1 MIVTTYGGGGLGY
14 VGGPGSHVT
23 VSAVPDPT
31 TENAMKFVVGS
42 GLIVHE
48 LGHNFNQHHSNTYT
62 SLSERPNSDEVL
74 KYEYNH
80 PHSVMGSEQ
89 NVVNSGDFTIIGK
102 VSSKID
108 QNFGLTFGN
117 SIGDDV
123 AWLED
128 RTTLDASPFA
138 VEEAGKPNNTFR
150 IFRHNWAHAPVQ
162 LLEGSSFPV
171 ELPSEII
178 KELNPPDDPVTLFSV
193 AFRGTGYGATGTLD
207 LNSNLLTI
215 VDGGLG
221 YGDNPSVEVLDES
234 NQTVATLDPK
244 WIRVKMGTDNY
255 QTAVL
260 RDLSEASPR
269 GLRGIALPASQF
281 GARGLQ
287 NFGFGFDAYWL
298 EYRTKLSS
306 YEKFSEEGLWVSLG
320 TNPDAGFAMDDALLD
335 MQMHTPDIF
344 SDAMLLPGNTYSDYH
359 SDVHITPLAKGGISP
374 MNYMDVVINMGSVAS
389 GEAQAPLF
397 SVDISNQFPKVREF
411 VGISIVPQT
420 GKTTDYAYS
429 WFTDEMPETSPTY
442 LNKSTISK
450 SFSKAGEYTM
460 RVLVSDFKGGLSS
473 RNIVFKVGDYHK
485 ASTSSIS
492 GIVYSPNGRIQGA
505 RVEVTPSPNVEHQ
518 VDVLGNK
525 ENYFLPNGTG
535 EGLSYRMDGMVSKD
549 LFLRRE
555 RSISLSLILP
565 LTVSL

>member
-1 MIVTTYGGGGLGY
+1 M
-14 VGGPGSHVT
+14 
-23 VSAVPDPT
+23 
-31 TENAMKFVVGS
+31 
-42 GLIVHE
+42 
-48 LGHNFNQHHSNTYT
+48 
-62 SLSERPNSDEVL
+62 
-74 KYEYNH
+74 
-80 PHSVMGSEQ
+80 
-89 NVVNSGDFTIIGK
+89 VNSGDFTIIGK

-344 SDAMLLPGNTYSDYH
+344 SDAMLLPGNTYSDYD

-389 GEAQAPLF
+389 G
-397 SVDISNQFPKVREF
+397 
-411 VGISIVPQT
+411 
-420 GKTTDYAYS
+420 
-429 WFTDEMPETSPTY
+429 
-442 LNKSTISK
+442 
-450 SFSKAGEYTM
+450 
-460 RVLVSDFKGGLSS
+460 
-473 RNIVFKVGDYHK
+473 
-485 ASTSSIS
+485 
-492 GIVYSPNGRIQGA
+492 
-505 RVEVTPSPNVEHQ
+505 
-518 VDVLGNK
+518 
-525 ENYFLPNGTG
+525 GTG
-535 EGLSYRMDGMVSKD
+535 TSA
-549 LFLRRE
+549 
-555 RSISLSLILP
+555 SI
-565 LTVSL
+565 